1 MASVTIPRWLR
12 ITLIVIG
19 LAVLTV
25 IVGGWLF
32 LRSLSPLSRCD
43 ERRFTPARWNDST
56 LAFGPAAIRG
66 CVVDDLLRHPD
77 DAPSIGL
84 ILCKERKAL
93 TVEYAL
99 RNVETPIGVSGYRV
113 TEALP
118 EALRGSL
125 PSVEELESGL
135 RDATLPE
142 DGDRPEATD

>member
-56 LAFGPAAIRG
+56 LAFGPGAIRG
-66 CVVDDLLRHPD
+66 CVVDDLLRRE
-77 DAPSIGL
+77 
-84 ILCKERKAL
+84 K
-93 TVEYAL
+93 
-99 RNVETPIGVSGYRV
+99 
-113 TEALP
+113 
-118 EALRGSL
+118 LRGRTRAEIVAL
-125 PSVEELESGL
+125 LGEPPRTDYF
-135 RDATLPE
+135 RDYDLVYWLGPE
-142 DGDRPEATD
+142 RGMMSIDSEWLVFRLDSTGRVIEHRLVTD

>member
-43 ERRFTPARWNDST
+43 ERRFTPARWNDTT

-66 CVVDDLLRHPD
+66 CVVDDLLRRE
-77 DAPSIGL
+77 
-84 ILCKERKAL
+84 K
-93 TVEYAL
+93 
-99 RNVETPIGVSGYRV
+99 
-113 TEALP
+113 
-118 EALRGSL
+118 LRGRTRAEIVAL
-125 PSVEELESGL
+125 LGEPPRTDYF
-135 RDATLPE
+135 RDYDLVYWLGPE
-142 DGDRPEATD
+142 RGMMSIDSEWLVFRLDSTGRVIEHRLVTD

>member
-32 LRSLSPLSRCD
+32 LRSLSSTSRCY

-66 CVVDDLLRHPD
+66 CVVDDLLRR
-77 DAPSIGL
+77 
-84 ILCKERKAL
+84 ER
-93 TVEYAL
+93 
-99 RNVETPIGVSGYRV
+99 
-113 TEALP
+113 
-118 EALRGSL
+118 LRGRTRAEIVAL
-125 PSVEELESGL
+125 LGEPPRTEYF
-135 RDATLPE
+135 RDYDLVYWLGPE
-142 DGDRPEATD
+142 RSMMSIDSEWLVFRLDSTGRVIEHRLVTD

>member
-66 CVVDDLLRHPD
+66 CVVDDLLRRE
-77 DAPSIGL
+77 
-84 ILCKERKAL
+84 K
-93 TVEYAL
+93 
-99 RNVETPIGVSGYRV
+99 
-113 TEALP
+113 
-118 EALRGSL
+118 LRGRTRAEIVAL
-125 PSVEELESGL
+125 LGEPPRTDYF
-135 RDATLPE
+135 RDYDLVYWLGPE
-142 DGDRPEATD
+142 RGMMSIDSEWLVFRLDSTGRVIEHRLVTD